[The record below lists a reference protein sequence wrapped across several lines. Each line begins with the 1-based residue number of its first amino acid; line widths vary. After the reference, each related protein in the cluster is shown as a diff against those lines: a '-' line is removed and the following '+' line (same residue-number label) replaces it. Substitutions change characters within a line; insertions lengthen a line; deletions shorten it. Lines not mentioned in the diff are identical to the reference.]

1 MPASDYLGVGC
12 ERYRE
17 ALSARLDG
25 EQEPVPPAGTDAH
38 LAGCADC
45 RRWLD
50 DAATV
55 TRLART
61 RPAGALVDVTAAAL
75 AAAPGHG
82 RARLALTLRT
92 ALGLLGVVQ
101 LGLGLW
107 QVTAPPVDHLLHGT
121 GASPAHLWHETAAW
135 NIAIGAGFVWVAAR
149 RSRAVGMLPILT
161 VFIGAL
167 VLLSAADML
176 AGRVEPVRLAS
187 HGVVL
192 LGYAIALALTR
203 APLDLT
209 PPERRAAPAPPVV
222 SESPDSATVIPFP
235 TAGRSRSQPAASIH
249 HRQAA

>member
-12 ERYRE
+12 DRHRE
-17 ALSARLDG
+17 ALSARLDR
-25 EQEPVPPAGTDAH
+25 EQEPVPPAETDAH
-38 LAGCADC
+38 LASCADC

-50 DAATV
+50 QAATV

-61 RPAGALVDVTAAAL
+61 GPAGPAVDVTEAAL
-75 AAAPGHG
+75 ATAPGRG
-82 RARLALTLRT
+82 RGRLALTLRT

-101 LGLGLW
+101 LVLGMW

-149 RSRAVGMLPILT
+149 RHRPVGMLPILT

-176 AGRVEPVRLAS
+176 AGRVEPIRLAS

-209 PPERRAAPAPPVV
+209 PPERRVAPAPPAVPEP
-222 SESPDSATVIPFP
+222 SGAATVIPFP
-235 TAGRSRSQPAASIH
+235 TAGRSRSQPAASL
-249 HRQAA
+249 RRAA